1 MHAHAGDAAHLL
13 KALGNEQRLLIL
25 CNLLA
30 RPLSVGE
37 LNERL
42 ELSQS
47 ALSQHLALLREG
59 GLVDTRREAQSIFYS
74 LPPGPV
80 TRIMALLQDIYCSVP
95 PAPEDRKPAPRPARD
110 DHVAANRW
118 PGQLTL
124 LAAFLGAL
132 AIGLSLGLLGS
143 GGSILTVP
151 VLHYLL
157 QQPEQVAIGGS
168 LLVVGLIAAAAC
180 LPYAV
185 ARQVDWRNVL
195 WFGLPG
201 MLGAW
206 LGASLARWVPGPAQL
221 ALFAVVMLVA
231 AWRMLRSTP
240 VATGDH
246 KPHPLA
252 IVAGGTAVGALSGL
266 VGVGGG
272 FLIVP
277 ALVLLAG
284 VPMTSAVGTS
294 LAVIAMNSFTGFG
307 KYLQV
312 LEAKGVALD
321 WRTLL
326 LIAAIGVVGS
336 FAGNRLGRR
345 LPQSS
350 LRRLFGLFLVVMG
363 IFVAADAG
371 PRLLH

>member
-1 MHAHAGDAAHLL
+1 
-13 KALGNEQRLLIL
+13 
-25 CNLLA
+25 
-30 RPLSVGE
+30 
-37 LNERL
+37 
-42 ELSQS
+42 
-47 ALSQHLALLREG
+47 
-59 GLVDTRREAQSIFYS
+59 
-74 LPPGPV
+74 
-80 TRIMALLQDIYCSVP
+80 
-95 PAPEDRKPAPRPARD
+95 
-110 DHVAANRW
+110 
-118 PGQLTL
+118 L
-124 LAAFLGAL
+124 LAAILGAL

-157 QQPEQVAIGGS
+157 HQPEQLAIGGS

-180 LPYAV
+180 IPYAI

-221 ALFAVVMLVA
+221 VLFAVVMLVA
-231 AWRMLRSTP
+231 AWRMLQSAP
-240 VATGDH
+240 VAAGDH
-246 KPHPLA
+246 RPHPFA
-252 IVAGGTAVGALSGL
+252 IIAGGTAVGALSGL

-284 VPMTSAVGTS
+284 VPMSGAVGTS

-307 KYLQV
+307 KYQQV

-321 WRTLL
+321 WHALL
-326 LIAAIGVVGS
+326 LIAAIGVIGS
-336 FAGNRLGRR
+336 IAGNRLGQR

-350 LRRLFGLFLVVMG
+350 LRRLFGIFLVAMG

-371 PRLLH
+371 PRLMH